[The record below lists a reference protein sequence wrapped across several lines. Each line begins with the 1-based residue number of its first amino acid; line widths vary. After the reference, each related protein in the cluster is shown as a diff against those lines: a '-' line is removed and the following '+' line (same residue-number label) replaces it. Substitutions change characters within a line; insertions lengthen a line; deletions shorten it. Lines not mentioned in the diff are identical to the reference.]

1 MKVLERSGRSVE
13 AAVEEAL
20 RELGM
25 RRDRV
30 EIEVLEESSRG
41 FFGILGSRPARVRV
55 LVKETIADRARN
67 FLEEVVGAMGVEA
80 HITIEENEEEND
92 QGINIDLEGH
102 SLGVLIGRR
111 GETLNALQYLVN
123 VSVNKNQQERK
134 RIFLDVGGYR
144 KKREDTLVGLANRLA
159 EKAKRRGR
167 NVVLEP
173 MNPQERRI
181 IHSTLRGRD
190 DILTFSEGED
200 PFRKI
205 IIAPR
210 K

>member
-13 AAVEEAL
+13 TAVEEAL

-30 EIEVLEESSRG
+30 EVEVLEESSRG

-80 HITIEENEEEND
+80 HITIEENEY
-92 QGINIDLEGH
+92 GIDIDLEGRN
-102 SLGVLIGRR
+102 LGVLIGKR

-123 VSVNKNQQERK
+123 VTVNKNQQERK

-181 IHSTLRGRD
+181 IHNTLRGRD
-190 DILTFSEGED
+190 DIFTFSEGED

>member
-1 MKVLERSGRSVE
+1 
-13 AAVEEAL
+13 
-20 RELGM
+20 M

-30 EIEVLEESSRG
+30 EVEVLEESSRG

-80 HITIEENEEEND
+80 HITIEENEY
-92 QGINIDLEGH
+92 GIDIDLEGRN
-102 SLGVLIGRR
+102 LGVLIGKR

-123 VSVNKNQQERK
+123 VTVNKNQQERK

-181 IHSTLRGRD
+181 IHNTLRGRD
-190 DILTFSEGED
+190 DIFTFSEGED